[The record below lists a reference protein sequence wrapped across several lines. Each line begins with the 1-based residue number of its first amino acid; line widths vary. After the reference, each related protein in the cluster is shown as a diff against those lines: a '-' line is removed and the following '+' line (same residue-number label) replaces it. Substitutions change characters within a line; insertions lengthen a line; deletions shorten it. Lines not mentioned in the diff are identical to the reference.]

1 MKTLIT
7 GATVVNEGMAVKA
20 DILIEDDRIV
30 SILSNGET
38 PRDNYDETV
47 DATGCFVL
55 PGVIDDHV
63 HFRDPGLTH
72 KADMQT
78 ESRAAAYGGVT
89 TYFDMPNT
97 KPQTTTLADL
107 EDKLDMARQN
117 KRQYRPAAEGGY
129 KEGAGSETLHGIVN
143 GKYAR

>member
-63 HFRDPGLTH
+63 HISTCLTPNLRPPH
-72 KADMQT
+72 LPTLKT
-78 ESRAAAYGGVT
+78 NSIWHGRRVT
-89 TYFDMPNT
+89 
-97 KPQTTTLADL
+97 
-107 EDKLDMARQN
+107 
-117 KRQYRPAAEGGY
+117 
-129 KEGAGSETLHGIVN
+129 
-143 GKYAR
+143 

>member
-89 TYFDMPNT
+89 TYFDMPIPLKT
-97 KPQTTTLADL
+97 HQ
-107 EDKLDMARQN
+107 
-117 KRQYRPAAEGGY
+117 
-129 KEGAGSETLHGIVN
+129 
-143 GKYAR
+143 